1 MSATSETLRAVP
13 LFQGMTDRSI
23 GEIAG
28 LASEADFQP
37 GTPLVREGDPGDTF
51 IVIVDGRATVERH
64 SERIGEMSAG
74 DFLGEIS
81 LIDGGPRSATV
92 TTVDPIHAL
101 VIECDGF
108 RRLMDSYPP
117 VRMDILT
124 ALTMRLR
131 RDAPS
136 VSD

>member
-1 MSATSETLRAVP
+1 VIRAR
-13 LFQGMTDRSI
+13 RS
-23 GEIAG
+23 
-28 LASEADFQP
+28 
-37 GTPLVREGDPGDTF
+37 LV
-51 IVIVDGRATVERH
+51 IIDGRATVERH
-64 SERIGEMSAG
+64 GEVIGEMSAG

-81 LIDGGPRSATV
+81 LIDGGPGSAMV
-92 TTVDPIHAL
+92 TAVEPIHAL
-101 VIECDGF
+101 VIACDGF

-124 ALTMRLR
+124 ALTLRLR